1 MAQQRSEVRFEETE
15 MKQRLEEIRSSGEM
29 EVAGETH
36 IEDDVIASIASVAA
50 SQVEG
55 ISSLGK
61 SSITRSISERF
72 GAEGR
77 SKGVEVEA
85 GKKEAI
91 IDLTLRVIYGFSIPQ
106 IVIEV
111 RKKVAQALWEYTGLI
126 AREINVEIAGIEFP
140 ERMSRVE

>member
-15 MKQRLEEIRSSGEM
+15 MKQRLEEISKAGEM
-29 EVAGETH
+29 EVGGETH
-36 IEDDVIASIASVAA
+36 IEDDVIASIASIAA

-55 ISSLGK
+55 VSSLGR

-106 IVIEV
+106 IVIDV
-111 RKKVAQALWEYTGLI
+111 RKKVAQALWDYTGLV
-126 AREINVEIAGIEFP
+126 AREINIEIADIEFP
-140 ERMSRVE
+140 ERVSRVE